1 MYFIGNTCFRR
12 KIVYHNKMHLH
23 YPSLKKRLA
32 PSSIKPRTYVFKK
45 VSVTELNYIYVFL
58 ILTRRFLLQ
67 KSRQLFYDI
76 IYVIIYDI
84 IYFMLAF
91 LLSLSWIR
99 WASRNCLL
107 SWIKRY
113 LHIFLTSN
121 AFFFNLASGFLN
133 FSSVEC
139 QILLSWYLIYINICV
154 YIGKKLYLSF

>member
-1 MYFIGNTCFRR
+1 MYFIGNTCFWR

-58 ILTRRFLLQ
+58 ILTRGFLLQ

>member
-1 MYFIGNTCFRR
+1 MYFIENTCLRR
-12 KIVYHNKMHLH
+12 KIVCHNKMHLH
-23 YPSLKKRLA
+23 YPSLKKGLA